1 MAKRKP
7 TARNKP
13 GTGPT
18 NKQWRD
24 ALRLEL
30 ARADGPT
37 GTALERI
44 ARIVVHDALNG
55 DYVAINEIAN
65 RIDGKVAVQENAGDA
80 EPVQRLVVSWGGLA
94 AAGRPEGGKVI
105 EHSPPPPGP
114 ERSGAS
120 APRKD
125 SGPDTLVP
133 VRDSEKEPVG

>member
-1 MAKRKP
+1 MPPSKKTPSRTKSGA
-7 TARNKP
+7 
-13 GTGPT
+13 GPS

-65 RIDGKVAVQENAGDA
+65 RIDGKVAVQEVAGDA
-80 EPVQRLVVSWGGLA
+80 EPIQKLVVSWAGPA
-94 AAGRPEGGKVI
+94 AAGKPEAGTII
-105 EHSPPPPGP
+105 EHQPS
-114 ERSGAS
+114 
-120 APRKD
+120 
-125 SGPDTLVP
+125 P
-133 VRDSEKEPVG
+133 VRNEPVHESPAGTAEVGLRPTKGTPNDT

>member
-105 EHSPPPPGP
+105 EHSPSHGP

-125 SGPDTLVP
+125 PEPEPSK
-133 VRDSEKEPVG
+133 KEPVG

>member
-105 EHSPPPPGP
+105 EHSPSHGP

-125 SGPDTLVP
+125 PEP
-133 VRDSEKEPVG
+133 EKEPVG